1 MSLNMVCHC
10 LPPYSNPFLSSSLTM
25 SNPVLVKM
33 ERVGGVT
40 RGSVSKLPKS
50 GSTRAE
56 RLIVCMALGEL
67 NKLKGQI
74 WAILREKDGESMSLG
89 VPGCPILRTWMEKRQ
104 FQPVR
109 RPLQPL
115 AARRR

>member
-1 MSLNMVCHC
+1 
-10 LPPYSNPFLSSSLTM
+10 M

-56 RLIVCMALGEL
+56 RLILCMALGEFY
-67 NKLKGQI
+67 
-74 WAILREKDGESMSLG
+74 WAILREKDGESHG
-89 VPGCPILRTWMEKRQ
+89 VPYSQNLDGKPRH

-115 AARRR
+115 GARRR

>member
-1 MSLNMVCHC
+1 MSYNLSYHVIEHG
-10 LPPYSNPFLSSSLTM
+10 LPLFAALFKPIYIFSSSLTM

-56 RLIVCMALGEL
+56 RLILCMALGEFYWG
-67 NKLKGQI
+67 KYG
-74 WAILREKDGESMSLG
+74 
-89 VPGCPILRTWMEKRQ
+89 P
-104 FQPVR
+104 F
-109 RPLQPL
+109 
-115 AARRR
+115 